1 MTHTQASPLLLV
13 ESDPSSRAAL
23 ETILSRRH
31 HVNAFDTG
39 AAAMRFLALG
49 DMPCLILC
57 VPRDGDDSADFR
69 AAQQNSPEWLS
80 IPTVMFSAQNAAL
93 SSAFVDALLAL
104 AGRHCEVVQ

>member
-1 MTHTQASPLLLV
+1 MTHTGASPLLLV
-13 ESDPSSRAAL
+13 ESDASSRAAL

-31 HVNAFDTG
+31 LVSAFDTG

-57 VPRDGDDSADFR
+57 VLRDGDDSADFR